1 MFAIESP
8 ESIPNPDGAA
18 ERLNKKEGKK
28 AGRGRGRE
36 RKDWRE
42 GGLFI

>member
-1 MFAIESP
+1 MFASESP

-18 ERLNKKEGKK
+18 ERLNKKEGRH
-28 AGRGRGRE
+28 GERERGRE